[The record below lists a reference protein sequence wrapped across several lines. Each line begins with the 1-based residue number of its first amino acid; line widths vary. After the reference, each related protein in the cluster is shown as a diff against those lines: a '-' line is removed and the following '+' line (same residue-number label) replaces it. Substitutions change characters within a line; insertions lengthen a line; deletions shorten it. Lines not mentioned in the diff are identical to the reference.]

1 MACWIWSCSAP
12 NGGGRRE
19 GGVSFLLLRRGW
31 VRACVHGGG
40 GAYRV
45 VRVLDSFRGLHRHQ
59 RGSNLPAPL
68 EEVRVVDVGLAASE
82 LLPNIAHWA
91 NEGQSQNSDGDAG
104 CDCTHKKFRKDHL
117 PSSGAASALDA
128 PCKRGRADAMA
139 APATLLPAV
148 DAPNTSN
155 SDAEA
160 PAGSSPSLVQEE
172 DRTRPRFRLSRHSE
186 EQLHPPLG
194 GASPP
199 PDLALSDNAGAMIAL
214 IVASLVLSLKKK
226 PTKDPVFLGR
236 VSRCYKVDRVARRE
250 EREATESAAAD
261 RRQTCYAG
269 ARGC

>member
-1 MACWIWSCSAP
+1 
-12 NGGGRRE
+12 
-19 GGVSFLLLRRGW
+19 
-31 VRACVHGGG
+31 
-40 GAYRV
+40 
-45 VRVLDSFRGLHRHQ
+45 
-59 RGSNLPAPL
+59 
-68 EEVRVVDVGLAASE
+68 
-82 LLPNIAHWA
+82 
-91 NEGQSQNSDGDAG
+91 
-104 CDCTHKKFRKDHL
+104 
-117 PSSGAASALDA
+117 
-128 PCKRGRADAMA
+128 MA

-214 IVASLVLSLKKK
+214 IVASLVLSLKKQM
-226 PTKDPVFLGR
+226 TKIQFCWVVRR

>member
-31 VRACVHGGG
+31 VRACMGG

>member
-1 MACWIWSCSAP
+1 MEE
-12 NGGGRRE
+12 GGGRAASAFSSSGE
-19 GGVSFLLLRRGW
+19 GGC
-31 VRACVHGGG
+31 VRACMGG

-104 CDCTHKKFRKDHL
+104 CDCTHKKFRKAHL

-214 IVASLVLSLKKK
+214 IDVCPWPRSFSASKNQ
-226 PTKDPVFLGR
+226 DPVFFFVGTSSWKGFR
-236 VSRCYKVDRVARRE
+236 DVIK
-250 EREATESAAAD
+250 
-261 RRQTCYAG
+261 
-269 ARGC
+269 